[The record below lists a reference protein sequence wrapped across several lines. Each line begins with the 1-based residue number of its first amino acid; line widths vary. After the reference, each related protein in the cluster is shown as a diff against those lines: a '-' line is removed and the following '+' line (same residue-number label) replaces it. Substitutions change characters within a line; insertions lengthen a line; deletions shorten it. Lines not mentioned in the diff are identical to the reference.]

1 MKFTAVRFQKIGPF
15 LDTHLR
21 FPAEA
26 KLHIIHGPNEA
37 GKTSALKQML
47 GFLFRFDQ
55 QSQDDFRFP
64 YTEHA
69 VLADVITLDGS
80 SRSGIKRTRG
90 RANQGLEGAHENDLI
105 PPGMTKET
113 FLKLFAISHASLREG
128 AADLFAGTSDLRSLL
143 FDAMTG
149 MASAGQLRK
158 RLAESREKLL
168 ATRSGL
174 IADSIRQCADAKT
187 DITRIEKERLQFAD
201 SYQRLHELE
210 KLIGTI
216 DTELKARER
225 DKATLE
231 RLLHGTRLLMQI
243 RENDRLLEEYS
254 AVPDLHPEFRTK
266 WDQLEHDHHEIKT
279 RFQTLD
285 EELARTRADLQATPN
300 PRFPERFLQQVQSLS
315 DRRTHIV
322 AALPKRRACVEEQTR
337 QQELLQQQIRQ
348 WLPERAG
355 QPIRD
360 WLLSESQRQ
369 ELRSLATQYDQRV
382 PMITLAAA
390 DLDKSRRRVKELEE
404 TIGQL
409 APLQDCTK
417 LQAVLNEM
425 NELGINET
433 RLSDSA
439 LAVSAS
445 LDNLLQESR
454 SLAPPLS
461 EISEIERLTIPST
474 EWLEELAGQW
484 NREKRL
490 LETATDEFHEKQKK
504 QRKLEATVKRLQSDA
519 VAIVG
524 GDHIVDTRRHRDQAW
539 HLIRTERNGQTV
551 AKKTIDDLLKEMG
564 GETSPDKSL
573 DEALTRLIAEADR
586 QADALVANADLASSL
601 RLKQQESQE
610 LAAELADT
618 EQRIQEHASTC
629 QSLLDSCARQW
640 STWSGPGDPPGS
652 PSDLRGWFE
661 KARKL
666 KGDFQN
672 YRRIVQI
679 DKQLREN
686 TQRLLEQL
694 AGLLEI
700 DPATCTLAEARVRA
714 KTRLDAQI
722 ELAREH
728 ATQNEAIRQVRID
741 CTTRQDQLAEHERR
755 LTEICASWNRVIAP
769 LDIAT
774 VDDYS
779 AFVDALER
787 ICLEHE
793 RSMARQAELA
803 ELEQLRETF
812 FSDLRS
818 LCLESD
824 RPTAT
829 HDDPH
834 WPDTVAELVKL
845 AESDREARQ
854 RRTRLEAE
862 WSKRSERHEELKLKL
877 EETTRATARMLAITG
892 AVTAAEVDDVIARA
906 DRKRNARF
914 ERAKAESSLI
924 DDLAMSPGD
933 YESAL
938 AGRDRATLVAAITD
952 LEQVITTQ
960 RQQLT
965 EYREEHT
972 RLKVELN
979 AMANSSDAAK
989 ARHKLEEG
997 VARLHDHVAQW
1008 RDLRIAE
1015 HCLEEAIERMKG
1027 EVGEKPFDRA
1037 GQFFRRMTNDRYT
1050 NLDVDWE
1057 SGQVFFRVK
1066 RLDLGS
1072 PIDLQSEEAR
1082 GLSEGTS
1089 DQLWMALRLAA
1100 IEARVDQMIAAKMHP
1115 MPIII
1120 DDALLTFDDQRAV
1133 CAMQILAELGEKT
1146 QVIVF
1151 THHPHLAQLAT
1162 DALGDTV
1169 SLIEMNLA

>member
-15 LDTHLR
+15 LDTYLR

-174 IADSIRQCADAKT
+174 IADSIKQCTDAKT
-187 DITRIEKERLQFAD
+187 EIGRIEKERLQFAD
-201 SYQRLHELE
+201 SYQRLHDLE

-216 DTELKARER
+216 ETELKARER
-225 DKATLE
+225 DKSTLE
-231 RLLHGTRLLMQI
+231 RLSHGIRLRIQI
-243 RENDRLLEEYS
+243 RENDRLLEEYRV
-254 AVPDLHPEFRTK
+254 VPDLEPDFRTK
-266 WDQLEHDHHEIKT
+266 WDQLERDHHEVKT
-279 RFQTLD
+279 TYQTLD
-285 EELARTRADLQATPN
+285 EELTRTRTDLQATPT

-315 DRRTHIV
+315 DRRTHVV
-322 AALPKRRACVEEQTR
+322 AALQKRRACIDEQAR

-348 WLPERAG
+348 WMPERAG

-360 WLLSESQRQ
+360 WLPSDSQRK

-404 TIGQL
+404 SISQL

-417 LQAVLNEM
+417 LQAVLDEM

-433 RLSDSA
+433 RLLESA
-439 LAVSAS
+439 LAVSQS

-461 EISEIERLTIPST
+461 EISDLERLTIPSP
-474 EWLEELAGQW
+474 ELLEECAGQW
-484 NREKRL
+484 NRVNRQ
-490 LETATDEFHEKQKK
+490 LETATDELHEKQKK
-504 QRKLEATVKRLQSDA
+504 QRKLEATVKRLQCDA
-519 VAIVG
+519 AAIVG
-524 GDHIVDTRRHRDQAW
+524 GDDILDTRRHRDQAW
-539 HLIRTERNGQTV
+539 HLIRNERTGQTV
-551 AKKTIDDLLKEMG
+551 SKQSIDELLKEMG
-564 GETSPDKSL
+564 RDKSLDKTL

-610 LAAELADT
+610 LASEIADT
-618 EQRIQEHASTC
+618 EQRLQEHATTRLS
-629 QSLLDSCARQW
+629 QLDSCVQQW
-640 STWSGPGDPPGS
+640 TTCHGPGAPPGS

-666 KGDFQN
+666 KADLQN
-672 YRRIVQI
+672 HRRFVQI

-686 TQRLLEQL
+686 TQRLLVQL
-694 AGLLEI
+694 AVLLGT
-700 DPATCTLAEARVRA
+700 DQTTCTLAEARVRA

-728 ATQNEAIRQVRID
+728 ATQNEALRQVRID
-741 CTTRQDQLAEHERR
+741 CSTRQDQLGDHERQ

-769 LDIAT
+769 LEIAA

-787 ICLEHE
+787 ISLEHD
-793 RSMARQAELA
+793 RSIERQAELA

-824 RPTAT
+824 RPTVT
-829 HDDPH
+829 HEDTH
-834 WPDTVAELVKL
+834 WSDTVAELVKL
-845 AESDREARQ
+845 AESDRDARQ
-854 RRTRLEAE
+854 RRNRLEAE
-862 WSKRSERHEELKLKL
+862 LSRRSERFEELKLKL
-877 EETTRATARMLAITG
+877 EQTTRAVARMLAIAG
-892 AVTAAEVDDVIARA
+892 ATTPAEVDDVIARA

-914 ERAKAESSLI
+914 ERAKAESSLL
-924 DDLAMSPGD
+924 DDLGMSPGD
-933 YESAL
+933 YEAAL
-938 AGRDRATLVAAITD
+938 AGRDRATLVSAITD

-965 EYREEHT
+965 EYRDEHT
-972 RLKVELN
+972 GLKVALN

-989 ARHKLEEG
+989 ARQKLEEG
-997 VARLHDHVAQW
+997 VATLNDRVAQW

-1015 HCLEEAIERMKG
+1015 RCLEQAIERMKG

-1072 PIDLQSEEAR
+1072 PIDLQNEEAR

-1133 CAMQILAELGEKT
+1133 SAMQILAELGEKT

-1151 THHPHLAQLAT
+1151 
-1162 DALGDTV
+1162 
-1169 SLIEMNLA
+1169 